1 MFVYK
6 WTVDDVVKGTA
17 LVEEIGECVVKDKG
31 KYESTYYWKQNV
43 FLNNFKSRRLIRIVH
58 MY

>member
-31 KYESTYYWKQNV
+31 NMKALITGNKM
-43 FLNNFKSRRLIRIVH
+43 FFK
-58 MY
+58 

>member
-43 FLNNFKSRRLIRIVH
+43 FKINSRVGD
-58 MY
+58 